1 MVASWLVRD
10 WFNVGYVQCCFR
22 VGSALAQ
29 GCYKSFPTLIL
40 RALIHIFISSRASL
54 VRAWGLPG
62 TSFRLDFSAWRCL
75 LHQTWSSSFDC
86 VITDL

>member
-10 WFNVGYVQCCFR
+10 WFSVGYVQCCFR

-54 VRAWGLPG
+54 VRA
-62 TSFRLDFSAWRCL
+62 
-75 LHQTWSSSFDC
+75 
-86 VITDL
+86 